1 MPNWKLYVGGYSLNS
16 FFFVVAPRLIPPTA
30 GAGTL
35 LTAGAT
41 PAAGSLP
48 PPGPKIA
55 RTILT
60 QSRLA
65 ASKKE
70 RGTASA
76 AFWALLA
83 SDRVVD

>member
-1 MPNWKLYVGGYSLNS
+1 MENLRRRLLPTFL
-16 FFFVVAPRLIPPTA
+16 FFVVAPRLIPPVA
-30 GAGTL
+30 DAGTL

-48 PPGPKIA
+48 PPGPMIA